1 MATPHGKAGE
11 VVDMAK
17 KQTRS
22 DLAKFL
28 ETPLGG
34 IDRAFCDFQL
44 AGHWLLY
51 AAAGAR
57 KREELRHHLQAAA
70 FFAERGLKQV
80 RELLKQSEAT

>member
-1 MATPHGKAGE
+1 MKNPGGD
-11 VVDMAK
+11 DMAK

-28 ETPLGG
+28 ETPLGS

-44 AGHWLLY
+44 ATHWLLY
-51 AAAGAR
+51 AAGGVR
-57 KREELRHHLQAAA
+57 KREELRHHLQSAA

-80 RELLKQSEAT
+80 KELMKQAGAG